1 MNNDNTPDKHREAVS
16 HSIPD
21 QTLTLSKPP
30 LSSPEQREEAR
41 ARLQQFNQLRD
52 THKIVSI

>member
-30 LSSPEQREEAR
+30 LSSPEQREGAR
-41 ARLQQFNQLRD
+41 ERLLKFNELRNQ
-52 THKIVSI
+52 HKIVSL